1 MTGWY
6 SSPHTSHTT
15 HHTPHTT
22 HHTSHLTPHTSH
34 FKKVCPI
41 TCEVITDAAATK
53 FAPQRY
59 YERQS
64 LEEWVQ
70 ASGTCPLTR
79 RACTVLDI
87 LYCKTEMQARIRQR
101 SAASL
106 AARRPIDAAGGEH
119 ERSKWAQFTVT
130 LQTTDWSIFAAMP
143 KELIRQTMRQQLP
156 VHVAK
161 ALATTGPTT
170 GKSDFL
176 FLNFVSVE
184 AAREAIAHVN
194 DALAGSVKF
203 GDKTHKVKAELSSKV
218 KAELSS
224 FTFKASL
231 LEVARAYL
239 RDAFLLTQRPLTDA
253 VITVFKKMFGADWN
267 SKLKSYFGRSSQAF
281 LDDDG
286 RAVETCV
293 RSLHFVDSVSAI
305 TAHIPLVIENA
316 SIF

>member
-1 MTGWY
+1 MST
-6 SSPHTSHTT
+6 
-15 HHTPHTT
+15 
-22 HHTSHLTPHTSH
+22 
-34 FKKVCPI
+34 
-41 TCEVITDAAATK
+41 
-53 FAPQRY
+53 
-59 YERQS
+59 
-64 LEEWVQ
+64 
-70 ASGTCPLTR
+70 GTCPLTR
-79 RACTVLDI
+79 RACTLHDI
-87 LYCKTEMQARIRQR
+87 LSCKTEMQARIRQR

-106 AARRPIDAAGGEH
+106 AARRPIDAAGGAEAGGEQ
-119 ERSKWAQFTVT
+119 ERTKWAQYTVT

-161 ALATTGPTT
+161 ALTTTGPTA
-170 GKSDFL
+170 GKSAKDFL

-194 DALAGSVKF
+194 DALALAGSVKF
-203 GDKTHKVKAELSSKV
+203 GDKTHKV

-281 LDDDG
+281 LYDDG

-293 RSLHFVDSVSAI
+293 PSLHFVDSVSAI
-305 TAHIPLVIENA
+305 TAHIPLVIESA